1 MKYKLLA
8 LDMDDTLLSE
18 DLSISAKNI
27 EAIRA
32 IEASGVKI
40 ILCSGRPYESMVK
53 YLDVLDIHSQEDY
66 IVSFNG
72 ALINRISGEEV
83 FSGIIEGPILH
94 ELIDIGRENNISV
107 QLYNTEL
114 TIENYNERAKHY
126 EFLTK
131 MKATLIDDLKSVPRS
146 VKVLYNHVAGDD
158 LEALRLKLV
167 DLYSDQCNIFY
178 SKPNYIEVLNKLSSK
193 GLAVEFLANKLGI
206 ERDEVVVMGDGF
218 NDVSMISYA
227 GLGVAVAN
235 APDGVKEHAN
245 YVTTAT
251 HNEDA
256 VWEVYEKFFK

>member
-8 LDMDDTLLSE
+8 LDMDDTILSE
-18 DLSISAKNI
+18 DLSISPKNI

-40 ILCSGRPYESMVK
+40 ILCSGRPYASMVR
-53 YLDVLDIHSQEDY
+53 YLDVMGIHSEEDY

-72 ALINRISGEEV
+72 AVINRISGEEI

-94 ELIDIGRENNISV
+94 ELIDLGRDHKISV

-114 TIENYNERAKHY
+114 KVEAYNERAKHY
-126 EFLTK
+126 EELTG
-131 MKATLIDDLKSVPRS
+131 MKATLVEDLKTIPRS

-167 DLYSDQCNIFY
+167 ELYEDRFNIFY

-193 GLAVEFLANKLGI
+193 GLAVAYLAEQLGI
-206 ERDEVVVMGDGF
+206 KQEEVAVMGDGF

-245 YVTTAT
+245 YVTIAD
-251 HNEDA
+251 HNQDA

>member
-8 LDMDDTLLSE
+8 LDMDDTILSE
-18 DLSISAKNI
+18 DLSISPKNI

-53 YLDVLDIHSQEDY
+53 YLSVLDIHDEEDY

-72 ALINRISGEEV
+72 ALINRISGDEV
-83 FSGIIEGPILH
+83 FSGIIEGTVLH
-94 ELIDIGRENNISV
+94 ELIDLGRARGISV
-107 QLYNTEL
+107 QLYNTSL
-114 TIENYNERAKHY
+114 MVENYNNYAKYY
-126 EFLTK
+126 ESLTG
-131 MKATLIDDLKSVPRS
+131 MKATLIDDLKTVPKS
-146 VKVLYNHVAGDD
+146 IKVLYNYVAGED

-167 DLYSDQCNIFY
+167 ELYSDRFNIFY
-178 SKPNYIEVLNKLSSK
+178 SKPNYIEVLNKISSK
-193 GLAVEFLANKLGI
+193 GLAVEFLAEKLGI
-206 ERDEVVVMGDGF
+206 KQEEVVVIGDGF

-235 APDGVKEHAN
+235 AAEGVKEHAN
-245 YVTTAT
+245 YVTKAN